1 MSEEKYKYKVDTKE
15 ILIRLYQT
23 TDSVLEITSLLHK
36 AYRQL
41 ADMGFRFV
49 ATHQNEAETLRRIN
63 KGISY
68 LALSNDKIISTI
80 TLYYNDPDT
89 HDAPWYKKKG
99 VAHFGQFAVIPEYQ
113 KNGIGNFMMN
123 IVEERAKSEG
133 AVEIALDTAEG
144 AVHLIKYYKQRGYR
158 FIDYVKWEVTNYRSV
173 ILSKRLQ

>member
-1 MSEEKYKYKVDTKE
+1 LSEEKYKYIFDTKE

-23 TDSVLEITSLLHK
+23 SDSVHEITSLLHK

-63 KGISY
+63 KGICY
-68 LALSNDKIISTI
+68 LALSNDNIISTI

-89 HDAPWYKKKG
+89 HDALWYKKKG
-99 VAHFGQFAVIPEYQ
+99 VAHFGQFAVLPEYQ

-158 FIDYVKWEVTNYRSV
+158 FIDYVKWEVTNYRSM